1 MMNLRNLFAKHR
13 NNVVIKDN
21 EQIATIKVTN
31 NGYEPQV
38 TKLQKDIPAKLF
50 FNRTN
55 ESMCLAQV
63 QSQVLS
69 FQKDLPLQQDVVI
82 PIKTNQAGEFDY
94 ACGMNMFHGKVMI
107 K

>member
-38 TKLQKDIPAKLF
+38 TKLQKDIPAKLV

-63 QSQVLS
+63 QSQALS

-82 PIKTNQAGEFDY
+82 PIKTNQVGEFDY
-94 ACGMNMFHGKVMI
+94 TCGMNMFHGKVMI